1 MIWTL
6 FNRPSTGDCVCMRES
21 PIEPFNLEVLGS
33 KLLIA
38 NWFGTISSA
47 IHQLVAVDTGS
58 VLSHLINSNEIEMMT
73 RRTGSL
79 Q

>member
-21 PIEPFNLEVLGS
+21 PIETNFEVLGP

-47 IHQLVAVDTGS
+47 IHQLVAMDTG
-58 VLSHLINSNEIEMMT
+58 
-73 RRTGSL
+73 
-79 Q
+79 